1 MSIKLNLFKR
11 TKKYHSWDKTEQ
23 NRTGPKCANFQK
35 YKIGAKKKM
44 RLLLHTC
51 CAPCSVYCIKSL
63 RSENI
68 EPTVYWYNPNIHPYI
83 EYKTR
88 RDTLKEYTKIIG
100 VNAIFEENYGLREF
114 CKNVVDDLNN
124 RCVKYCYRV
133 RLEQTAKYA
142 KENGYDTFS
151 TTLLISPYQNHE
163 ALKQIG
169 EEMAQKYNITFLY
182 RDFRVGF
189 RDGQTEAKELGLYM
203 QKYCGCV
210 FSEEMRYYNRN
221 ATKPSFP
228 NGYGIPREPRMQVK
242 KIENKEDYIDLLL
255 EADPS
260 KDMIHKYLND
270 SDVYALKK
278 GDELIS
284 IAVILH
290 IDRKTLELKN
300 IVTKENYRNKGYAK
314 TLLKSLCG
322 NYKQKYDRMLVGT
335 TENNIPFYVKQG
347 FDKYEKTIKNFFI
360 DNYNEEIK
368 DGDLIC
374 TDLIYYSK
382 DLKKKFKDN

>member
-1 MSIKLNLFKR
+1 M
-11 TKKYHSWDKTEQ
+11 
-23 NRTGPKCANFQK
+23 
-35 YKIGAKKKM
+35 
-44 RLLLHTC
+44 
-51 CAPCSVYCIKSL
+51 
-63 RSENI
+63 
-68 EPTVYWYNPNIHPYI
+68 
-83 EYKTR
+83 
-88 RDTLKEYTKIIG
+88 
-100 VNAIFEENYGLREF
+100 
-114 CKNVVDDLNN
+114 DDLEN

-133 RLEQTAKYA
+133 RLEQTARYA
-142 KENGYDTFS
+142 KEHGYDTFS
-151 TTLLISPYQNHE
+151 TTLLISPYQNHN
-163 ALKQIG
+163 ALKKIG
-169 EEMAQKYNITFLY
+169 EEMAEKYGLNFLY
-182 RDFRVGF
+182 RDFRPGF
-189 RDGQTEAKELGLYM
+189 REGQAEARELGLYM

-210 FSEEMRYYNRN
+210 FSEEMRYNN
-221 ATKPSFP
+221 HNTTKPSIP
-228 NGYGIPREPRMQVK
+228 NGYEIPREPRMQVK

-284 IAVILH
+284 IAVICT
-290 IDRKTLELKN
+290 ISRKTLELKN
-300 IVTKENYRNKGYAK
+300 IVTRENYRNKGYAK

-368 DGDLIC
+368 DEDLIC

-382 DLKKKFKDN
+382 DLKKKVKITSNLKVR

>member
-1 MSIKLNLFKR
+1 M
-11 TKKYHSWDKTEQ
+11 
-23 NRTGPKCANFQK
+23 
-35 YKIGAKKKM
+35 
-44 RLLLHTC
+44 
-51 CAPCSVYCIKSL
+51 
-63 RSENI
+63 
-68 EPTVYWYNPNIHPYI
+68 
-83 EYKTR
+83 
-88 RDTLKEYTKIIG
+88 
-100 VNAIFEENYGLREF
+100 
-114 CKNVVDDLNN
+114 DDLEN

-133 RLEQTAKYA
+133 RFEQTARYA
-142 KENGYDTFS
+142 KEHGYDTFS
-151 TTLLISPYQNHE
+151 TTLLISPYQNHN
-163 ALKQIG
+163 ALKKIG
-169 EEMAQKYNITFLY
+169 EEMAEKYGLNFLY
-182 RDFRVGF
+182 RDFRPGF
-189 RDGQTEAKELGLYM
+189 REGQAEARELGLYM

-210 FSEEMRYYNRN
+210 FSEEMRYNNYNVP
-221 ATKPSFP
+221 KPSIP
-228 NGYGIPREPRMQVK
+228 NGYEMSREPRMQVK

-300 IVTKENYRNKGYAK
+300 IVTRENYRNKGYAK

-368 DGDLIC
+368 DEDLIC

-382 DLKKKFKDN
+382 DLKKKVKITSNLKVR

>member
-1 MSIKLNLFKR
+1 MKLL
-11 TKKYHSWDKTEQ
+11 
-23 NRTGPKCANFQK
+23 
-35 YKIGAKKKM
+35 M
-44 RLLLHTC
+44 HTC
-51 CAPCSVYCIKSL
+51 CAPCSVYCVESL
-63 RSENI
+63 RNEGI
-68 EPTVYWYNPNIHPYI
+68 EPILYWYNPNIHPYM
-83 EYKTR
+83 EYRAR
-88 RDTLKEYTKIIG
+88 RDTLKEYAKLIS
-100 VNAIFEENYGLREF
+100 VQAIFEEEYGLKEF
-114 CKNVVDDLNN
+114 CRSVIHNLDN
-124 RCVKYCYRV
+124 RCLNYCYKV
-133 RLEQTAKYA
+133 RLEQTVKYA
-142 KENGYDTFS
+142 KENGYDAFTS
-151 TTLLISPYQNHE
+151 TLFVSPYQKHE
-163 ALKQIG
+163 ELKKICEQLA
-169 EEMAQKYNITFLY
+169 EKYNIEFLY
-182 RDFRVGF
+182 RDFRSGF
-189 RDGQTEAKELGLYM
+189 RDGQAKARELGLYM

-221 ATKPSFP
+221 PIQARAT
-228 NGYGIPREPRMQVK
+228 NGYEIPKESRMQVK

-278 GDELIS
+278 EDELIS

-300 IVTKENYRNKGYAK
+300 IVTKENFRNKGYAK

-347 FDKYEKTIKNFFI
+347 FDKYEKRIKNFFI
-360 DNYNEEIK
+360 DNYKEKIK
-368 DGDLIC
+368 DGELTC

-382 DLKKKFKDN
+382 DLKKK

>member
-1 MSIKLNLFKR
+1 M
-11 TKKYHSWDKTEQ
+11 
-23 NRTGPKCANFQK
+23 
-35 YKIGAKKKM
+35 
-44 RLLLHTC
+44 
-51 CAPCSVYCIKSL
+51 
-63 RSENI
+63 
-68 EPTVYWYNPNIHPYI
+68 
-83 EYKTR
+83 
-88 RDTLKEYTKIIG
+88 
-100 VNAIFEENYGLREF
+100 
-114 CKNVVDDLNN
+114 DDLEN

-133 RLEQTAKYA
+133 RLEQTARYA
-142 KENGYDTFS
+142 KEHGYDTFS
-151 TTLLISPYQNHE
+151 TTLLISPYQNHN
-163 ALKQIG
+163 ALKKIG
-169 EEMAQKYNITFLY
+169 EEMAEKYGLNFLY
-182 RDFRVGF
+182 RDFRPGF
-189 RDGQTEAKELGLYM
+189 REGQAEARELGLYM

-210 FSEEMRYYNRN
+210 FSEEMRYNN
-221 ATKPSFP
+221 HNTTKPSIP
-228 NGYGIPREPRMQVK
+228 NGYEIPREPRMQVK

-284 IAVILH
+284 IAVICT
-290 IDRKTLELKN
+290 ISRKTLELKN
-300 IVTKENYRNKGYAK
+300 IVTRENYRNKGYAK

-347 FDKYEKTIKNFFI
+347 FDKYEKTVKNFFI

-382 DLKKKFKDN
+382 DLKKKVKITSNLKVR